1 MMAPV
6 APDVMVS
13 AARVIATPRPPF
25 HLTHHPGAW
34 EVVTVKGE
42 VEGVKLDGPVWLPI
56 LSTLASSTPGANLI
70 RTRQP
75 HEPVEAAYQH
85 ARHVDRD
92 RGVVWLEPTDV
103 IPASCL
109 PAGVP
114 EGGYIRAIQC
124 FDPATS
130 SSGVLHVEAWQVPAQ
145 TVPGQRQRFV
155 MDMPKYNLWRAW
167 LVIKGRVG
175 VPLDY
180 VREGLIGEQE
190 QRLERIV
197 SRPNKSDAPAEK
209 QRKCVADYQA
219 ATIPGAK
226 AEGSK

>member
-1 MMAPV
+1 MMAPI

-13 AARVIATPRPPF
+13 AARVLAAPRRPY

-34 EVVTVKGE
+34 EVLTVKGE

-70 RTRQP
+70 RTRQA

-92 RGVVWLEPTDV
+92 RGVVWLEPTDT

-114 EGGYIRAIQC
+114 VGGYIRAIQC
-124 FDPATS
+124 VDPAARAE
-130 SSGVLHVEAWQVPAQ
+130 GVLHVEAWQVPAQ
-145 TVPGQRQRFV
+145 TVPGQPQRFV
-155 MDMPKYNLWRAW
+155 VDMPKYNMWRAW
-167 LVIKGRVG
+167 LVIKGRVE
-175 VPLDY
+175 PPMDY
-180 VREGLIGEQE
+180 IREALVAEQE

-197 SRPNKSDAPAEK
+197 SRPTKSDAPAEE
-209 QRKCVADYQA
+209 QRKVCANYRA
-219 ATIPGAK
+219 AIIPGAK
-226 AEGSK
+226 AESSK